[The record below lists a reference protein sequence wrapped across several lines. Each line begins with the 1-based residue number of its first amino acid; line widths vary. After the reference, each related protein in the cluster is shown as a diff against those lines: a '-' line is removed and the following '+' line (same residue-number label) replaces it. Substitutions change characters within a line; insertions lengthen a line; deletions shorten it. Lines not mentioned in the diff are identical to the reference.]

1 VDNHDVER
9 IFTKLENKQHMIPV
23 HALLFTLPGIPSIY
37 YGSEFGI
44 EGAKMRG
51 GSDDAIRPA
60 LNLDDYKDA
69 VKTNPYTAV
78 IAALGRMHAREAAV
92 LAYGNYKEELLT
104 TTHYA
109 FSRSLQGRTV
119 YTTVNNADDEAWF
132 DLPAGGADS
141 YTGAIFGETVKADNG
156 QIHVK
161 IGPNSAEVWEM
172 ADGGASVDTEE
183 VNRLM
188 KELEEKQKQEAE
200 KKAAAEAK
208 EAALEAK
215 LEGTVAVPNKPYEEM
230 SVEELQAAIIL
241 KMKKNG
247 PVTDQ
252 MRKTVFD
259 NVYHDSLVNWVKSF
273 R

>member
-1 VDNHDVER
+1 MTNYQLHKALYSGCNSHNFFEIAHTVRRLVNGDGRPEGCRLYNFVDNHDVER

-141 YTGAIFGETVKADNG
+141 YTGAIFGKWPT
-156 QIHVK
+156 
-161 IGPNSAEVWEM
+161 
-172 ADGGASVDTEE
+172 
-183 VNRLM
+183 
-188 KELEEKQKQEAE
+188 
-200 KKAAAEAK
+200 
-208 EAALEAK
+208 
-215 LEGTVAVPNKPYEEM
+215 AVRV
-230 SVEELQAAIIL
+230 SIQ
-241 KMKKNG
+241 
-247 PVTDQ
+247 
-252 MRKTVFD
+252 RKSTA
-259 NVYHDSLVNWVKSF
+259 
-273 R
+273 

>member
-1 VDNHDVER
+1 
-9 IFTKLENKQHMIPV
+9 
-23 HALLFTLPGIPSIY
+23 
-37 YGSEFGI
+37 
-44 EGAKMRG
+44 
-51 GSDDAIRPA
+51 
-60 LNLDDYKDA
+60 
-69 VKTNPYTAV
+69 
-78 IAALGRMHAREAAV
+78 
-92 LAYGNYKEELLT
+92 
-104 TTHYA
+104 
-109 FSRSLQGRTV
+109 
-119 YTTVNNADDEAWF
+119 
-132 DLPAGGADS
+132 
-141 YTGAIFGETVKADNG
+141 
-156 QIHVK
+156 
-161 IGPNSAEVWEM
+161 M

-200 KKAAAEAK
+200 KKAAEEAK